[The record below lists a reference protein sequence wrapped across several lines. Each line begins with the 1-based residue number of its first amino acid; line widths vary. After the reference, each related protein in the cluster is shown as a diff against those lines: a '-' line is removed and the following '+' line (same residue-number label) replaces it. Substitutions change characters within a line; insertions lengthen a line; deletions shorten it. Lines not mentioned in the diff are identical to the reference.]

1 MCWKDC
7 LQEKTVPQ
15 IHLLKKHQVYSL
27 LCYKRGKNEVCI
39 IKEGKICCKLPRGDG
54 FQKVMKAIRQVM
66 VVDSDQPPVMFAR
79 IVY

>member
-1 MCWKDC
+1 MFWKGC
-7 LQEKTVPQ
+7 LQEKAVAQ
-15 IHLLKKHQVYSL
+15 IHLVKKHRVYSL

-66 VVDSDQPPVMFAR
+66 VVDSDRLPIVFAR